1 MYQLFIRNTNT
12 NNKEPMPSGY
22 AMNPSQQTKIQN
34 IFENV
39 TKNLNIVTV
48 ETMLE
53 TTLVLQILVPPYS
66 LLQWLTREFL

>member
-1 MYQLFIRNTNT
+1 
-12 NNKEPMPSGY
+12 MPSGY